1 MPRLRSPVLTS
12 LSLLFALT
20 VEATEKIDYARA
32 RLDRRMPATRAEG
45 PVKIDG
51 VLDEPV
57 WRKAPV
63 AKDFIQNE
71 PAEGEPASEETEV
84 RLLYDDDNLYIGVF
98 ARDRDPKGIL
108 VNELKKDFRTE
119 STDSFE
125 VVLDTFRDERNG
137 FMFATNPMGAKWDAQ
152 MVNEG
157 REINANWDGV
167 WDVRTRIAEDGWYAE
182 MVIPF
187 RTLKFSSDRTQTW
200 GINFLRRIRRRNEDT
215 YWSPLPRIHRL
226 TRVSMAGTLEN
237 LAGLRPGRNLRL
249 KPYGALNM
257 STLRDA
263 ATTGDPDGGLDAK
276 FGLTTGLTLDLTV
289 NPDFAQVEA
298 DEQQINLTRF
308 SLFFPEKR
316 DFFLENSGV
325 FQFGPGD
332 RPMGPAGGGGGGGG
346 GGGQQ
351 GGRQNAS
358 RNDLILFFSRNIGL
372 SDEGQP
378 IPITGGARVTG
389 RTGAYTIG
397 ALNLQQ
403 SDKGLSPS
411 TNFTA
416 LRLRRDLLAN
426 SDVGV
431 MFLNKDEAGARFNR
445 SIGADANFRVHNYLQ
460 LGGFVA
466 KTFSPES
473 AAGASGDDI
482 ATNASVS
489 WRDNRWDLRGSYLTI
504 GDRFNAEMGFVPR
517 TGIDKTELFAGYH
530 WRPKAVKG
538 WLRDVFPHWQLVD
551 FQRATGGLDSRY
563 VDWHLPITLQD
574 GTFIEGGLNPNTE
587 DILNAFTINRRLG
600 IQIQPG
606 RYEFNEYFLLW
617 RTNSAAAWSFN
628 GRYSTGDFYNG
639 DRRTYQLGVTTR
651 TNERLTL
658 SASGSVNDIDLP
670 QGAFTTTLVTGRVD
684 FSFSTRMFLNAL
696 LQYNTD
702 ARQWSSNVR
711 FNIIHHPLS
720 DFFLVYNERRDTT
733 TGDRIDRSI
742 IAKMTWMV
750 AF

>member
-1 MPRLRSPVLTS
+1 MPRSCSPVLTS
-12 LSLLFALT
+12 LLFLFALT
-20 VEATEKIDYARA
+20 AEAAEKIDYARA
-32 RLDRRMPATRAEG
+32 RLDRRIPATRAAG

-57 WRKAPV
+57 WRDAPV

-71 PAEGEPASEETEV
+71 PSEGEPATEDTEV
-84 RLLYDDDNLYIGVF
+84 RVVYDDDNLYIGVF
-98 ARDRDPKGIL
+98 ATDRSPNEIL

-119 STDSFE
+119 STDAFE

-157 REINANWDGV
+157 REINSNWDGV
-167 WDVRTRIAEDGWYAE
+167 WDVRTRIGEGGWYAE

-187 RTLKFSSDRTQTW
+187 RTLKFGTDGTQTW

-215 YWSPLPRIHRL
+215 YWSPLPRIYRI
-226 TRVSMAGTLEN
+226 TRVSLAGTLEN
-237 LAGLRPGRNLRL
+237 LTGLRPGHNLRL
-249 KPYGALNM
+249 KPYGAMNM
-257 STLRDA
+257 ATVRDA

-276 FGLTTGLTLDLTV
+276 LGLTTGLTLDLTV

-332 RPMGPAGGGGGGGG
+332 RPMGAAAGGGGGGGA
-346 GGGQQ
+346 GGQQ
-351 GGRQNAS
+351 RGRQNTTN
-358 RNDLILFFSRNIGL
+358 NDLILFFSRRVGL

-378 IPITGGARVTG
+378 IPIVGGARTTG
-389 RTGAYTIG
+389 RAGGYTIG

-403 SDKGLSPS
+403 AGKGASPS

-416 LRLRRDLLAN
+416 LRLRRDILAN

-431 MFLNKDEAGARFNR
+431 MFLNKDEAGAHYNR
-445 SIGADANFRVHNYLQ
+445 AAGADANVRVFNYLQ
-460 LGGFVA
+460 FGGFVA
-466 KTFSPES
+466 KTFSPVNE
-473 AAGASGDDI
+473 AGASGQDV
-482 ATNASVS
+482 ATNTIVS
-489 WRDNRWDLRGSYLTI
+489 WRDNFWDLRASYLTI
-504 GDRFNAEMGFVPR
+504 GERFNAEMGFVPR
-517 TGIDKTELFAGYH
+517 TGVDKTELFAGYH
-530 WRPKAVKG
+530 WRPRAVKG
-538 WLRDVFPHWQLVD
+538 WLRDVFPHWQFLD
-551 FQRATGGLDSRY
+551 FQRRTGGLDSRY

-574 GTFIEGGLNPNTE
+574 GTFIEGGVNPNTE
-587 DILNAFTINRRLG
+587 DIAAAFTVNRRLG
-600 IQIQPG
+600 IRIEPG
-606 RYEFNEYFLLW
+606 RYDFNEYFLLW
-617 RTNSAAAWSFN
+617 RTNSSAALSVN
-628 GRYSTGDFYNG
+628 GRYSIGDFYDG
-639 DRRTYQLGVTTR
+639 YRRTYQLGLTTR
-651 TNERLTL
+651 MNERLTL
-658 SASGSVNDIDLP
+658 SATGSVNDIDLP
-670 QGAFTTTLVTGRVD
+670 QGAFTTTLVSGRLD
-684 FSFSTRMFLNAL
+684 FSFSTRMFVNAL

-711 FNIIHHPLS
+711 FNLIHHPLS